1 MVKIRLYWI
10 FFAIFA
16 ALWLTGCSTKVTVKA
31 LEPAPV
37 YDPKIRSVAFYPI
50 DRDTV
55 GLREKLQAAASAV
68 CIEGK
73 PWFRIVDRND
83 LDKILYEI
91 KTQESPLSSGK
102 IVAEAGRLAGA
113 SAIVTGK
120 ILTAAVKDTPFYE
133 KRTECVDKKCKET
146 REYRVYCTKRRG
158 TLSAEL
164 RVVDAGSGEVIH
176 SETIRKSDTERHCMD
191 DDNALPSR
199 SAMLDSLA
207 DRVAD
212 AFIARFTPTYTYREV
227 ELMDKPVI
235 DLSDDDEKRFDNALA
250 YIEHGRYDR
259 AMALLGEIL
268 HHTKDQSIAA
278 AYNLG
283 VLKEMQG
290 DFQAARTLYRLA
302 DRHSPEPNEMIDRA
316 IVRVGQEITESE
328 AAKSQLKQ

>member
-1 MVKIRLYWI
+1 MISGRRCWI
-10 FFAIFA
+10 YLSIFT
-16 ALWLTGCSTKVTVKA
+16 ALWLSGCSTKVTVKA

-68 CIEGK
+68 RVEGK
-73 PWFRIVDRND
+73 PWFRIVDRHD
-83 LDKILYEI
+83 LDKILHEI

-113 SAIVTGK
+113 SAIVTGRV
-120 ILTAAVKDTPFYE
+120 LAAAVKDTPFYE
-133 KRTECVDKKCKET
+133 KRSECLDKKCKQI
-146 REYRVYCTKRRG
+146 RQYRVYCTKRRG

-164 RVVDAGSGEVIH
+164 RIVDAGSGEVIH
-176 SETIRKSDTERHCMD
+176 SETIRKSDTVRHCMD

-199 SAMLDSLA
+199 AAMLDSLA

-212 AFIARFTPTYTYREV
+212 TFIARFTPSYTYREV

-235 DLSDDDEKRFDNALA
+235 DLSDEDEARFKKALA

-268 HHTKDQSIAA
+268 RDTKGRSVAA

-290 DFQAARTLYRLA
+290 DYQAARSLYRLA
-302 DRHSPEPNEMIDRA
+302 DRHSPEPDEMIDRA
-316 IVRVGQEITESE
+316 IVRVAREIVESE
-328 AAKSQLKQ
+328 AAKRQLKQ